1 MYSMLFSVEYDTVF
15 YRSEYHLTNLLVY
28 QPAVAAE
35 AAAAAA
41 AAAIIAVQCTEC
53 RSDRFSSQ

>member
-41 AAAIIAVQCTEC
+41 AAIIAVQCTEC

>member
-41 AAAIIAVQCTEC
+41 AIIAVQCTEC